1 MFRTSESLGQITT
14 GYGPSVGELS
24 TEDKCDPQEDD
35 SCRPKTID
43 KVRSTCVLKSIRSC
57 VDKSGDALSYVKLGF
72 NDDVGCENLVTSVD
86 SGNTS
91 TKGSC
96 NNLNVEGDISS
107 FQWFQKPDK
116 TITGFTMW
124 TNQGKKYIAGS
135 ANPAHAQTAF
145 EGKGLNRLVGFS
157 TT

>member
-43 KVRSTCVLKSIRSC
+43 KVRSNCVLKSIRSC
-57 VDKSGDALSYVKLGF
+57 VYKSGDALYYVRLDF
-72 NDDVGCENLVTSVD
+72 NDDVGCKTLVTTVVRD
-86 SGNTS
+86 NK
-91 TKGSC
+91 KGSC
-96 NNLNVEGDISS
+96 NYLNVEGDISS